1 MSLLRQLL
9 RRFFIAAEALLDW
22 SFGSRWNPLHHLGG
36 LGFFFYWI
44 VLATG
49 IHLYIGFE
57 TSVTE
62 AYNSVEELSR
72 SAWFLGGVSR
82 SLHRYAS
89 DALVIVMLTH
99 LAREFSLDRYRGVR
113 WFSWLTGAPIIAF
126 VYASGIGG
134 YWLVWDKL
142 AQYIAV
148 TSTEWLD
155 WLPIFGEPIARNFL
169 APSSLDNRFFT
180 LLVFL
185 HIAIPLF
192 LLFILWIHLQRISKP
207 KINPPVG
214 LAAGS
219 GLALVALAI
228 AFPATSQGHAD
239 LATVAAALKLD
250 WFYLP
255 LYPLFDVWSYGA
267 GWALLAAGGA
277 VMIALPF
284 LPPLRR
290 RTVATVQL
298 EWCNGCGR
306 CAEDCPYAAITM
318 GRRSDGLPF
327 DVEAVVDPSLCV
339 GCGICV
345 GACPTSTPFRH
356 GADLVTGIDLPE
368 PSLKLLRERTH
379 AAAET
384 LQGTGRVLVFG
395 CDHGVTGA
403 AFASGN
409 VAAVSLPC
417 IAMLPPSFVD
427 YALSR
432 NLADGV
438 LLTGC
443 DACYNR
449 LGVRW
454 TEDRLAGRRDPHLRQ
469 RVPRERLAVCWPV
482 PSDPRRVERELAA
495 FG

>member
-1 MSLLRQLL
+1 
-9 RRFFIAAEALLDW
+9 
-22 SFGSRWNPLHHLGG
+22 
-36 LGFFFYWI
+36 
-44 VLATG
+44 
-49 IHLYIGFE
+49 
-57 TSVTE
+57 
-62 AYNSVEELSR
+62 
-72 SAWFLGGVSR
+72 
-82 SLHRYAS
+82 
-89 DALVIVMLTH
+89 
-99 LAREFSLDRYRGVR
+99 
-113 WFSWLTGAPIIAF
+113 
-126 VYASGIGG
+126 
-134 YWLVWDKL
+134 
-142 AQYIAV
+142 
-148 TSTEWLD
+148 
-155 WLPIFGEPIARNFL
+155 
-169 APSSLDNRFFT
+169 
-180 LLVFL
+180 
-185 HIAIPLF
+185 
-192 LLFILWIHLQRISKP
+192 
-207 KINPPVG
+207 
-214 LAAGS
+214 
-219 GLALVALAI
+219 
-228 AFPATSQGHAD
+228 
-239 LATVAAALKLD
+239 
-250 WFYLP
+250 
-255 LYPLFDVWSYGA
+255 
-267 GWALLAAGGA
+267 
-277 VMIALPF
+277 
-284 LPPLRR
+284 
-290 RTVATVQL
+290 TVQL

-327 DVEAVVDPSLCV
+327 DVEAVVDPSPCV

-368 PSLKLLRERTH
+368 PSLKLLRERTR

-403 AFASGN
+403 ALASGN

-495 FG
+495 FGERLARLAPAMPLRAENPAEADETTEPAR